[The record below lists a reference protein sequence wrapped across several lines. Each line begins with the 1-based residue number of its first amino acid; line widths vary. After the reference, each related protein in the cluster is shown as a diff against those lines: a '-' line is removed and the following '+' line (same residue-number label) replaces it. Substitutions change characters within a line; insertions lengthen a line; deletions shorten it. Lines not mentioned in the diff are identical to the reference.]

1 MYNLLRPNQEE
12 IQNINRSITS
22 NEIESVIKTPNEVQ
36 MASQMNSTKH
46 LGEN

>member
-12 IQNINRSITS
+12 IQNINRSMTS

-36 MASQMNSTKH
+36 MASQMNSNKY

>member
-1 MYNLLRPNQEE
+1 MYNLLTPNQEE

-22 NEIESVIKTPNEVQ
+22 NEIESVIKTPNKVQ